1 MRRPRRKYKR
11 NEFAFY
17 KDDQAW
23 KWDVDNELSPTDIRE
38 LGHSC
43 TSGKLYGRNFTP
55 WRFSLYR
62 SVDLGKKGS
71 HTSPVL
77 KTFFS

>member
-1 MRRPRRKYKR
+1 MKRPRQKYKR

-23 KWDVDNELSPTDIRE
+23 KWDTDNELSPTDIRE

-43 TSGKLYGRNFTP
+43 TSGKVDREV
-55 WRFSLYR
+55 SCQSS
-62 SVDLGKKGS
+62 SVLC
-71 HTSPVL
+71 
-77 KTFFS
+77 F

>member
-1 MRRPRRKYKR
+1 MKRPRQKYKR

-23 KWDVDNELSPTDIRE
+23 KWDTDNELSPTDIRE

-43 TSGKLYGRNFTP
+43 TSGKI
-55 WRFSLYR
+55 
-62 SVDLGKKGS
+62 D
-71 HTSPVL
+71 
-77 KTFFS
+77 